1 MSFNLFG
8 GKTYTLSASIS
19 STQTSITL
27 SSFKVPV
34 SGDNV
39 TMALLNTSIVYG
51 TIDPKTSSSEF
62 ISFTGI
68 TQNSDGTA
76 TLTGVTRG
84 LNKTSPFTEDSD
96 FQLPHSGAA
105 EFICSNPPQVYNQFV
120 AAQNDTTFSGSNT
133 FTATNNFTGVIKVPT
148 YTSGDTDKAASI
160 GYVNS
165 VAIAGGADASSTVKG
180 ISKLSVDPVSPTNP
194 IAVGDNDTRVPTQSE
209 NDALVGTSGT
219 PSSTNKYKTQSDTS
233 GLFGSGADG
242 AVTETTR
249 SLTKDMYYSS
259 LTVPNGVTLTT
270 AGYRIFC
277 TGTITLSGT
286 GKIDNSG
293 GNGGNG
299 GNAVTITGGTAG
311 TAGTATGAG
320 SLPAA
325 IAGTAGGVGGNG
337 GGGVGGGGGGGGGS
351 GANGGI
357 IAIYANSIIIGA
369 SASITSLG
377 GNGGNGGNAANG
389 QGGTGGGTGSVG
401 SAGTAGISSSPS
413 LGVSGTAHSGS
424 NGNGGNGGTSNGGG
438 GDGAGGAGGTSGAAG
453 TATVSKSLPYVYPIA
468 ISLTDLVSNTANKSS
483 AGAAAGAGGGG
494 GGGGNLGNNGGG
506 GGGGGGYGG
515 SGGVIVLVYNTLTNS
530 GSISVASGSLGTKGT
545 KGTGGANNASDGND
559 GLAGATGVIYQLTV

>member
-1 MSFNLFG
+1 MSFNLAG
-8 GKTYTLSASIS
+8 LKTYTLSASIS

-34 SGDNV
+34 SGDDV

-68 TQNSDGTA
+68 TQNADSTA

-84 LNKTSPFTEDSD
+84 LNKTDPFTEDSD
-96 FQLPHSGAA
+96 FKLPHSGAA
-105 EFICSNPPQVYNQFV
+105 EFICSNPPQVYNQF
-120 AAQNDTTFSGSNT
+120 ASPLNANTWTATQT
-133 FTATNNFTGVIKVPT
+133 FTGAVLVPT
-148 YTSGDTDKAASI
+148 ATSSDLGNAASI
-160 GYVNS
+160 EFVVDTYT
-165 VAIAGGADASSTVKG
+165 AGGVDASTTVKG
-180 ISKLSVDPVSPTNP
+180 LSKLSSAPASPTNP
-194 IAVGDNDTRVPTQSE
+194 IAVGDTDTRVPTQGE
-209 NDALVGTSGT
+209 NDALAGTSGI

-299 GNAVTITGGTAG
+299 GNGSGATGGTAG
-311 TAGTATGAG
+311 TAGVATGAG

-325 IAGTAGGVGGNG
+325 IAGTAGGAGGTSSGN
-337 GGGVGGGGGGGGGS
+337 GGGGGGGGGS

-357 IAIYANSIIIGA
+357 VAIYANSIVVGA

-401 SAGTAGISSSPS
+401 SAGTAGLASSPS

-424 NGNGGNGGTSNGGG
+424 SGNGGAGGGSNGGG
-438 GDGAGGAGGTSGAAG
+438 GDNAGGAGGTSGAAG
-453 TATVSKSLPYVYPIA
+453 TATISKSLPYVYPIA
-468 ISLTDLVSNTANKSS
+468 VSLTDLTTGTANKSS
-483 AGAAAGAGGGG
+483 AGAAAGGGGG
-494 GGGGNLGNNGGG
+494 SGGAGNLGNNGGG

-530 GSISVASGSLGTKGT
+530 GTISVAGGSLGTKGT
-545 KGTGGANNASDGND
+545 KGTGGAGNSADGND